1 MKVAED
7 QIAMELSTL
16 LAIDTFMLVEASYAG
31 LLWIDRTLE
40 YMGNVQAD
48 DILEVVRIRGEGDEL
63 LGIAVRDKDLDFW
76 VLFTDVIANRVRKE
90 EFETLAS
97 AIKGAQERE
106 VTVKRQQFLDGV
118 IEFYS
123 IGLVNRVFC
132 DCDLQEERFYPQE
145 RITALKEV
153 LSEFLRQ
160 YGIEMGETTSAL
172 EIGCGNGG
180 ATSAL
185 HEVGI
190 YPLAIDIN
198 QCEICKGLEEG
209 VLKPK
214 KTIVLDCAQLSSF
227 FGKEFDVVFGFM
239 VGKLTPFERLG
250 WEKVLRAVPA
260 VLKRKGKVFFTVS
273 SEEEAFILNEI
284 IQDTF
289 EGEIKKNKASKGYF
303 DEWLY
308 IGELKD

>member
-7 QIAMELSTL
+7 RISMELSTL
-16 LAIDTFMLVEASYAG
+16 LAIDTFMLVEESYAG
-31 LLWIDRTLE
+31 LPWIDRTLE

-48 DILEVVRIRGEGDEL
+48 DVLEVVRISGEGGEL
-63 LGIAVRDKDLDFW
+63 LGVAVRDKDLDFW

-90 EFETLAS
+90 EFEALAGT
-97 AIKGAQERE
+97 IKGAQERE
-106 VTVKRQQFLDGV
+106 VTVKREQFLDGV

-123 IGLVNRVFC
+123 VGLVNRVFC
-132 DCDLQEERFYPQE
+132 DCDLQEERFYPRE

-153 LSEFLRQ
+153 LSDFLSE
-160 YGIEMGETTSAL
+160 YSLETGETTNAL

-180 ATSAL
+180 ATIAL
-185 HEVGI
+185 HELGI
-190 YPLAIDIN
+190 FPLAVDIN

-209 VLKPK
+209 VLKPE
-214 KTIVLDCAQLSSF
+214 KTIVLDCALLSSF

-260 VLKRKGKVFFTVS
+260 VLKRKGKVFFTLS
-273 SEEEAFILNEI
+273 SEEETGILNEI
-284 IQDTF
+284 LHDKF
-289 EGEIKKNKASKGYF
+289 EGVISKNKASKGYF